1 MNISNEIDKLIV
13 AYSAENIV
21 DAKYIVLDD
30 ESYFT
35 LKEELFGSVDAAI
48 SEEIE
53 EIAGLKIF
61 HNNIG
66 YTFID
71 VA

>member
-1 MNISNEIDKLIV
+1 MNIRNEVDKLI
-13 AYSAENIV
+13 SAFDPYTGG
-21 DAKYIVLDD
+21 DAKYLVMDD

-35 LKEELFGSVDAAI
+35 LKMEVYGSVEAAI

-53 EIAGLKIF
+53 DIAGLKIF